1 MKVKDRGFTLIELLV
16 VLAIIGM
23 LVSIL
28 IPSLKTV
35 RNKVKETAQR
45 SQFAAIEQS
54 LIAFKAD
61 YGSYPPSDWNPV
73 TSMNYCGA
81 QKLAE
86 ALIGW
91 DKLGF
96 HPNSAWRADGFDNT
110 GSFLLYDATI
120 PANLQDRKG
129 PYLESEAVDVFNLG
143 EVGLAPGDGLYVNLA
158 ASSPLR
164 ADRFVFTDVFK
175 VRPVV
180 NPNTFERVK
189 AGSPILYYRANT
201 SSKTINSQ
209 MVTDFRYLVYDVR
222 DNQRLVELNR
232 LQKDGVVSTDPA
244 DMHPLGNPGSNDYPV
259 FYGFEKFG
267 GIRDS
272 KTTPDIWLP
281 HSPDSFILISAGVD
295 GLYGTSDDITN
306 F

>member
-35 RNKVKETAQR
+35 RNKVKETSQR
-45 SQFAAIEQS
+45 SQFAAIEQA

-61 YGSYPPSDWNPV
+61 YGSYPPSDWHPV
-73 TSMNYCGA
+73 TSPDYCGA

-96 HPNSAWRADGFDNT
+96 DPDSQWRAIPGLDAQGNQI
-110 GSFLLYDATI
+110 YD

-143 EVGLAPGDGLYVNLA
+143 EVGLAAGDGLYVNLA

-175 VRPVV
+175 IRPVV

-209 MVTDFRYLVYDVR
+209 LVTDFRYLIYDVR

-244 DMHPLGNPGSNDYPV
+244 DVHPLGNVGSNDYPV
-259 FYGFEKFG
+259 FYNFEKFG
-267 GIRDS
+267 GIRDP
-272 KTTPDIWLP
+272 KTTANIWQP
-281 HSPDSFILISAGVD
+281 YRPDSFILISAGAD
-295 GLYGTSDDITN
+295 GLYGTRDDITN